1 MWLSAS
7 GLREGRLRESR
18 KSFQCDGIILVR
30 KEEGRNMPGTFV
42 YLLGSQEDNIGGPK
56 SSSGDQEPVQDAEA
70 GRTGGLTYKK

>member
-1 MWLSAS
+1 
-7 GLREGRLRESR
+7 
-18 KSFQCDGIILVR
+18 
-30 KEEGRNMPGTFV
+30 MPGTFV